1 MKAAIALSL
10 LVGFIAGFSFAVY
23 LMFSMSDPLN
33 PVRPTSARPAACWR
47 AV

>member
-1 MKAAIALSL
+1 MKTFLAFL
-10 LVGFIAGFSFAVY
+10 LGLIVGFSLALYIG
-23 LMFSMSDPLN
+23 LTLTEPLN